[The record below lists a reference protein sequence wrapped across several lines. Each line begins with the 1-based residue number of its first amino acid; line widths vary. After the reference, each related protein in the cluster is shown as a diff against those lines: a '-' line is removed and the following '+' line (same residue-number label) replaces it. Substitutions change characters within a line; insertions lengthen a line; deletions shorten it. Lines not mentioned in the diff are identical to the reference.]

1 MNRFFHNV
9 SLIIINFFLFNLYA
23 FSNEE
28 IIKTETVINDIIIF
42 NNGASVNRTGNVILS
57 NGSNNILISNLSS
70 KLLNES
76 IQFTIKSK
84 NVIINSVNKQLNYFS
99 SENNIQVIKLDDS
112 IQKINEKIRLR
123 TVDLEVLREEKDLM
137 DQNKSVLKTSREF
150 IIDDLMELA
159 EYFKKK
165 INEIQTN
172 ISLIQKEISFLNQ
185 TKKKLQNKI
194 GSIKKTI
201 KNKSC
206 DIIIQTTCLKPGDFD
221 FTLSYNTMNAGWT
234 PFYDVRSES
243 INSPVNLTYK
253 AKVFQNTNEEWS
265 NIKLSLSTGK
275 LNVSNKA
282 PDFNTQYIRSNN
294 SLGYN
299 KRIASTQFKNNSF
312 QDEEDLPSS
321 ADFTNVDYSGTQI
334 QYDILIPYSIPSQ
347 KTPIF
352 IEIQKLTVPAKYD
365 YFCYPKVDKDVF
377 LMCHLDQINN
387 KNLLPG
393 QAQIYFEGKS
403 VGTSYLDPH
412 ITQSKIDLSLSR
424 DIGIISERILETK
437 LSSETKVGDNLK
449 IQKAFKISVKNNK
462 SQSVNLVLIDQLPVS
477 NKKNIHVQLLESSD
491 ATFTKADGKL
501 VWKIQLAEGEQVDKV
516 WNYFVKYP
524 EKENLIGL

>member
-42 NNGASVNRTGNVILS
+42 NNGASINRTGNVILS

-165 INEIQTN
+165 INEIQAN

-185 TKKKLQNKI
+185 TKKMDRL
-194 GSIKKTI
+194 
-201 KNKSC
+201 
-206 DIIIQTTCLKPGDFD
+206 
-221 FTLSYNTMNAGWT
+221 
-234 PFYDVRSES
+234 
-243 INSPVNLTYK
+243 
-253 AKVFQNTNEEWS
+253 
-265 NIKLSLSTGK
+265 K
-275 LNVSNKA
+275 LNAIWQLEVDSLKQRQHHDQWLIQILYHGHKLNCILHTNHDVSIVA
-282 PDFNTQYIRSNN
+282 LYRS
-294 SLGYN
+294 L
-299 KRIASTQFKNNSF
+299 R
-312 QDEEDLPSS
+312 
-321 ADFTNVDYSGTQI
+321 
-334 QYDILIPYSIPSQ
+334 
-347 KTPIF
+347 
-352 IEIQKLTVPAKYD
+352 
-365 YFCYPKVDKDVF
+365 
-377 LMCHLDQINN
+377 
-387 KNLLPG
+387 
-393 QAQIYFEGKS
+393 
-403 VGTSYLDPH
+403 
-412 ITQSKIDLSLSR
+412 
-424 DIGIISERILETK
+424 
-437 LSSETKVGDNLK
+437 
-449 IQKAFKISVKNNK
+449 
-462 SQSVNLVLIDQLPVS
+462 
-477 NKKNIHVQLLESSD
+477 
-491 ATFTKADGKL
+491 
-501 VWKIQLAEGEQVDKV
+501 
-516 WNYFVKYP
+516 NYHFYAAR
-524 EKENLIGL
+524 

>member
-1 MNRFFHNV
+1 M
-9 SLIIINFFLFNLYA
+9 
-23 FSNEE
+23 
-28 IIKTETVINDIIIF
+28 
-42 NNGASVNRTGNVILS
+42 
-57 NGSNNILISNLSS
+57 
-70 KLLNES
+70 
-76 IQFTIKSK
+76 
-84 NVIINSVNKQLNYFS
+84 
-99 SENNIQVIKLDDS
+99 
-112 IQKINEKIRLR
+112 
-123 TVDLEVLREEKDLM
+123 
-137 DQNKSVLKTSREF
+137 
-150 IIDDLMELA
+150 
-159 EYFKKK
+159 
-165 INEIQTN
+165 
-172 ISLIQKEISFLNQ
+172 
-185 TKKKLQNKI
+185 
-194 GSIKKTI
+194 
-201 KNKSC
+201 
-206 DIIIQTTCLKPGDFD
+206 
-221 FTLSYNTMNAGWT
+221 
-234 PFYDVRSES
+234 
-243 INSPVNLTYK
+243 
-253 AKVFQNTNEEWS
+253 
-265 NIKLSLSTGK
+265 
-275 LNVSNKA
+275 
-282 PDFNTQYIRSNN
+282 
-294 SLGYN
+294 
-299 KRIASTQFKNNSF
+299 
-312 QDEEDLPSS
+312 
-321 ADFTNVDYSGTQI
+321 DYSGTQI

-462 SQSVNLVLIDQLPVS
+462 SQSVDLVLIDQLPVS

-501 VWKIQLAEGEQVDKV
+501 VWKIQLAKGEQVDKV

>member
-1 MNRFFHNV
+1 MNRFFHNL
-9 SLIIINFFLFNLYA
+9 SLIIINFFVFNLYA

-84 NVIINSVNKQLNYFS
+84 NVIINSVNKQLNYFG

-165 INEIQTN
+165 INEIQAN

-185 TKKKLQNKI
+185 TKKKLQNQI
-194 GSIKKTI
+194 GLIKKTI

-206 DIIIQTTCLKPGDFD
+206 DIIIQTTCLKAGDFD
-221 FTLSYNTMNAGWT
+221 FNLSYNTMNAGWI

-299 KRIASTQFKNNSF
+299 KRIASTQ
-312 QDEEDLPSS
+312 
-321 ADFTNVDYSGTQI
+321 YSLRR
-334 QYDILIPYSIPSQ
+334 Y
-347 KTPIF
+347 
-352 IEIQKLTVPAKYD
+352 
-365 YFCYPKVDKDVF
+365 
-377 LMCHLDQINN
+377 
-387 KNLLPG
+387 
-393 QAQIYFEGKS
+393 
-403 VGTSYLDPH
+403 
-412 ITQSKIDLSLSR
+412 LSR
-424 DIGIISERILETK
+424 FSG
-437 LSSETKVGDNLK
+437 
-449 IQKAFKISVKNNK
+449 
-462 SQSVNLVLIDQLPVS
+462 
-477 NKKNIHVQLLESSD
+477 
-491 ATFTKADGKL
+491 
-501 VWKIQLAEGEQVDKV
+501 
-516 WNYFVKYP
+516 
-524 EKENLIGL
+524 

>member
-1 MNRFFHNV
+1 
-9 SLIIINFFLFNLYA
+9 
-23 FSNEE
+23 
-28 IIKTETVINDIIIF
+28 
-42 NNGASVNRTGNVILS
+42 
-57 NGSNNILISNLSS
+57 
-70 KLLNES
+70 
-76 IQFTIKSK
+76 
-84 NVIINSVNKQLNYFS
+84 
-99 SENNIQVIKLDDS
+99 
-112 IQKINEKIRLR
+112 
-123 TVDLEVLREEKDLM
+123 
-137 DQNKSVLKTSREF
+137 
-150 IIDDLMELA
+150 
-159 EYFKKK
+159 
-165 INEIQTN
+165 
-172 ISLIQKEISFLNQ
+172 
-185 TKKKLQNKI
+185 LQNQI

-206 DIIIQTTCLKPGDFD
+206 DIIIQTTCLKAGDFD
-221 FTLSYNTMNAGWT
+221 FNLSYNTMNAGWT